1 MTSQSNPSNNAV
13 LTPLGI
19 GLALSLL
26 GDATL
31 YAVLP
36 SANIAAQ
43 AGVSLAMV
51 GLLLGANRLVRIVFN
66 SSAGWLFDRLPRRP
80 LMLISLAIGTLST
93 IFYAAGSGPWI
104 MLLGRIFWGMA
115 WSGLWI
121 GANTMALDISNN
133 NNRGMVNGRLQ
144 MWFYIGVATSSFA
157 GGFFTDLFSYR
168 GGLWLSTILSAIGWL
183 IWLKYLPETRATVVI
198 KPAPTD
204 AKPEPG
210 EPFPWRL
217 TASSAVPYFVMRII
231 YAGVL
236 SSTTILW
243 LSQFVKNG
251 RFSFNG
257 FALPLAT
264 LTGAMIAL
272 RVLVSVF
279 SAPQVGRISDYFGR
293 RWLILAI
300 VTMTFGAGGLYL
312 LSMPIFAVSIIGAL
326 LSSIASG
333 SIPAIIPAII
343 GDRIPQQLQSR
354 TLGLIFTAGDLGS
367 AIGPPLALGLFPVIG
382 LQNLFLG
389 CALLYGVTALFLGG
403 LAWGE
408 HNHIQT
414 SAVNIPSKP
423 DIFL

>member
-1 MTSQSNPSNNAV
+1 M
-13 LTPLGI
+13 TPLGI
-19 GLALSLL
+19 GLGLSLL

-51 GLLLGANRLVRIVFN
+51 GLLLGVNRLVRIVFN
-66 SSAGWLFDRLPRRP
+66 SSAGWLFDRFARRP
-80 LMLISLAIGTLST
+80 LMLVSLGIGTLST
-93 IFYAAGSGPWI
+93 IFYAAGSGLWI

-115 WSGLWI
+115 WSGIWI
-121 GANTMALDISNN
+121 GSNSITLDISDEK
-133 NNRGMVNGRLQ
+133 NRGRVSGRLQ
-144 MWFYIGVATSSFA
+144 MWFYLGVATSSFA

-168 GGLWLSTILSAIGWL
+168 GGLWVSTALSACGWL
-183 IWLKYLPETRATVVI
+183 IWLRYLPETRSTVEM
-198 KPAPTD
+198 KYHSKNQKT
-204 AKPEPG
+204 EPG
-210 EPFPWRL
+210 QPFPWHL
-217 TASSAVPYFVMRII
+217 TVVSAIPYFVMRII

-251 RFSFNG
+251 NFNLNG

-264 LTGAMIAL
+264 MTGAVIAL
-272 RVLVSVF
+272 RVLVSVL

-300 VTMTFGAGGLYL
+300 VTMIFGAGGLWL
-312 LSMPIFAVSIIGAL
+312 LSMPIFAISIFGAL

-343 GDRIPQQLQSR
+343 GDQVAKQSQSR

-367 AIGPPLALGLFPVIG
+367 AIGPALALGLYPVIG
-382 LQNLFLG
+382 LKTLFLG
-389 CALLYGVTALFLGG
+389 CALLYGLTAIFIGR

-408 HNHIQT
+408 HNHIRT
-414 SAVNIPSKP
+414 SAAQLPAEP
-423 DIFL
+423 DLFF